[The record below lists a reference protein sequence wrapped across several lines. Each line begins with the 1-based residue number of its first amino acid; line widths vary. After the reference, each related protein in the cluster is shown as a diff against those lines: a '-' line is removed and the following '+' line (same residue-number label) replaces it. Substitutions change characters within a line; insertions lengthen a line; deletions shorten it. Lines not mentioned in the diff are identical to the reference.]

1 MCPSIQWGHIGGLGP
16 AEGGRALSSVAFLA
30 NKEPVDH
37 LEDTYQPV
45 DSFGAQQ
52 SNLD

>member
-1 MCPSIQWGHIGGLGP
+1 MSFDSMGAYRRLRSSRRGKGT
-16 AEGGRALSSVAFLA
+16 EFSVAFLA